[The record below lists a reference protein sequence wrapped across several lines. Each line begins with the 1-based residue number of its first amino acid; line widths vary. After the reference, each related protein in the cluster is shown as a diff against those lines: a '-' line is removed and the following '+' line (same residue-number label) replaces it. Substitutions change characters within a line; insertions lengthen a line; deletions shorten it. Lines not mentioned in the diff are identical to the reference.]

1 MAYPYISEIKMFAG
15 TFAPAGWF
23 FCDGR
28 LLPIAEYE
36 TLFNLIGTT
45 YGGDGQT
52 TFGLPDLRG
61 RVPIHFG
68 QSSGTSNYTLAQTA
82 GVEQVTLIASQM
94 PAHNHAVL
102 CASAGTNQALVAT
115 KTTPV
120 NNYPGTEST
129 GAGIYET
136 VSNSTMNAGMIGS
149 AGGSGGT
156 PPHDNRQPFLSINFI
171 IAWSGF
177 FPSQG

>member
-61 RVPIHFG
+61 RVPIHTG
-68 QSSGTSNYTLAQTA
+68 ASIGTSNHILGETGGA
-82 GVEQVTLIASQM
+82 EEVTITTNQM
-94 PAHNHAVL
+94 PGHNHAVN
-102 CASAGTNQALVAT
+102 CSSAGTTQASMAT
-115 KTTPV
+115 KTTPL
-120 NNYPGTEST
+120 NNFPGTEST

-136 VSNSTMNAGMIGS
+136 SSNSTMNAGMIGS
-149 AGGSGGT
+149 TGGAL
-156 PPHDNRQPFLSINFI
+156 PHYNLQPYLTVNFI
-171 IAWSGF
+171 IAWDGV
-177 FPSQG
+177 FPTMN